1 MAQTLPKRVLMI
13 AFHFPPCKGSSGSLR
28 TLNFARHLPNR
39 GWNPVIL
46 SASARAYQEVGT
58 DQLKDIPPGLPVHR
72 AFALDA
78 ARHLAIKGRYPSW
91 AALPDRW
98 VSWIASGVSAGLRLI
113 QKHRPQILW
122 VTYPTASALWIGYI
136 LHRLTRIPIVTDL
149 RDPLTEE
156 DPRTGVLYP
165 TDKKLWK
172 ARRAIERRSILCSSR
187 TVVVTTGSR
196 KLHADRYSQL
206 PSDHWA
212 VIPNGYDEETFAKVE
227 SELGDRK
234 REGGPLR
241 LLHSGTLYP
250 TPDRDPSA
258 FFGALANLKSCG
270 TLNPAQIVV
279 SLRASGS
286 VERYRA
292 LIRAQG
298 LEDIVKLEPAIPYRD
313 ALREMLL
320 ADGLLVFQ
328 GYTSNPAIPAKLY
341 EYLRAR
347 KPIFAMVDADGDT
360 AATLRA
366 VGTGT
371 ISTLESVEEIRK
383 GLTEFLAQIRSGTA
397 PLGDPSAI
405 RGFSRETHAALL
417 ATLLDEVSAQ
427 HTEKVST

>member
-292 LIRAQG
+292 
-298 LEDIVKLEPAIPYRD
+298 
-313 ALREMLL
+313 
-320 ADGLLVFQ
+320 
-328 GYTSNPAIPAKLY
+328 
-341 EYLRAR
+341 
-347 KPIFAMVDADGDT
+347 
-360 AATLRA
+360 
-366 VGTGT
+366 
-371 ISTLESVEEIRK
+371 
-383 GLTEFLAQIRSGTA
+383 
-397 PLGDPSAI
+397 
-405 RGFSRETHAALL
+405 
-417 ATLLDEVSAQ
+417 
-427 HTEKVST
+427 